1 MESGDGVRD
10 VYLREYYT
18 CMHVFHY
25 IIIYKIVLAY
35 IVCDGA
41 DRATERATD
50 SSQRTINSIYGCFY
64 ACMLCVVRRILR
76 VKEDRSHNPKDC

>member
-25 IIIYKIVLAY
+25 IIIYKIILAY
-35 IVCDGA
+35 IVWTA
-41 DRATERATD
+41 QTERQSGLLTHRNALSTLYMGVFMRVCCA
-50 SSQRTINSIYGCFY
+50 S
-64 ACMLCVVRRILR
+64 CVGY
-76 VKEDRSHNPKDC
+76 

>member
-25 IIIYKIVLAY
+25 IIIYKIILAY

-50 SSQRTINSIYGCFY
+50 SSQPLPTLSMGVFMR

-76 VKEDRSHNPKDC
+76 TKNRSHNPKDC